1 MLPRLAESHAQ
12 ADGTSG
18 VEHMQK
24 SNRTHAVGSHSKRAF
39 DLVLGF
45 LLLPPLSGLAAA
57 IAIAVR
63 LTSKGPVLYWSD
75 RVGRNNRIF
84 RMPKFRTMNVSTPE
98 VATHLLRNPK
108 AHLTVIGPFLRK
120 TSLDELPQIYSILKG
135 DLSFVGPRPAL
146 HNQDDLVALRTEH
159 GVHELVPGLTGW
171 AQVNGRD
178 DLPIPVKVKYD
189 CEYLQKRTILFD
201 MTILLR
207 TIVQVLRGDGV
218 TH

>member
-1 MLPRLAESHAQ
+1 MFQRLAESHAQ
-12 ADGTSG
+12 VDRTSG
-18 VEHMQK
+18 VQHMQK
-24 SNRTHAVGSHSKRAF
+24 ANRTHAVGSYSKRAF
-39 DLVLGF
+39 DLVLSF
-45 LLLPPLSGLAAA
+45 LLLPLLCGLAAA

-63 LTSKGPVLYWSD
+63 LTSEGPVLYWSD

-84 RMPKFRTMNVSTPE
+84 RMPKFRTMNISTPE
-98 VATHLLRNPK
+98 VATHLLLNPE
-108 AHLTVIGPFLRK
+108 AHLTVIGTFLRK